1 MGTLEDGRR
10 LTQTF
15 MGNICLDAP
24 TKISGYWPI
33 HSEINVR
40 PLLELLHE
48 KGHTVC
54 LPVVVSHEV
63 PLKFRRWGPCDLL
76 ESASFGTFEPAITRP
91 EVDPEVV
98 LVPLLA
104 FDSKGHRL
112 GYGGGYYDRTL
123 ESFAE
128 RGVVSVGIAY
138 EAQFLEKLPSDTKD
152 VALNWII
159 TEERSRNMR
168 DAREPK

>member
-1 MGTLEDGRR
+1 MSQTKKKPFYSQLNIVFFMFR
-10 LTQTF
+10 L
-15 MGNICLDAP
+15 LA
-24 TKISGYWPI
+24 
-33 HSEINVR
+33 VR
-40 PLLELLHE
+40 PALQWRLL
-48 KGHTVC
+48 
-54 LPVVVSHEV
+54 SQAW
-63 PLKFRRWGPCDLL
+63 RWGPCDLL